1 MNRFF
6 TLLLAASCLT
16 ADGQVTYPYN
26 PDGNADALIGATDLQ
41 DLLTSYGGAFSPS
54 EIQVDGVGLSEV
66 LTQLLTTQSQSLNW
80 PLGYHGRPI
89 IHHYDQG
96 LFTVPSDSVLMITRV
111 LDNGNN
117 VIYHD
122 DNLGYPYLMGNVSPS
137 TTTPFPVGPGDS
149 VELGGGSAW
158 ISGILVPTYNN
169 VELAFWDFSNGP
181 FVVPNSKMF
190 FAVWG
195 DDGFGGGQIEGFI
208 DGDIASTGSQARF
221 LFPAGTEFMDGTGIG
236 AIFGYLLDTDHFKST
251 NSTNG
256 GSDNETSISIDYVSD
271 TVLVGAF
278 VNEITIT
285 QPLTPSAWLATHVSY
300 VNGVPT
306 SISQTCQN
314 EEEVLLHLSEGEFLG
329 SARPIYG
336 TMTLDLTQVESSHIK
351 VRFNQLFDYTAW
363 ENLASQI
370 DNLQMPYFDWYWRLE
385 ADYPQVSAKDSF
397 YSSLGEFDQSHRE
410 WFQYGYPNQ
419 PPSSIPSPAY
429 YGEWELIRLESGEW
443 VPADN
448 Y

>member
-1 MNRFF
+1 
-6 TLLLAASCLT
+6 
-16 ADGQVTYPYN
+16 
-26 PDGNADALIGATDLQ
+26 
-41 DLLTSYGGAFSPS
+41 
-54 EIQVDGVGLSEV
+54 
-66 LTQLLTTQSQSLNW
+66 
-80 PLGYHGRPI
+80 
-89 IHHYDQG
+89 
-96 LFTVPSDSVLMITRV
+96 
-111 LDNGNN
+111 
-117 VIYHD
+117 
-122 DNLGYPYLMGNVSPS
+122 
-137 TTTPFPVGPGDS
+137 
-149 VELGGGSAW
+149 
-158 ISGILVPTYNN
+158 
-169 VELAFWDFSNGP
+169 
-181 FVVPNSKMF
+181 MF